1 MLKIA
6 DVIINFL
13 IRALIGMAV
22 IFFLNEFLA
31 AKGIETAVGLNAF
44 SGVVSGIFGLPGV
57 ALLYGVGFY

>member
-6 DVIINFL
+6 DIIINFC
-13 IRALIGMAV
+13 IRALIGMAA
-22 IFFLNEFLA
+22 IFFLNEFLVT
-31 AKGIETAVGLNAF
+31 KGIETVVGLNIF